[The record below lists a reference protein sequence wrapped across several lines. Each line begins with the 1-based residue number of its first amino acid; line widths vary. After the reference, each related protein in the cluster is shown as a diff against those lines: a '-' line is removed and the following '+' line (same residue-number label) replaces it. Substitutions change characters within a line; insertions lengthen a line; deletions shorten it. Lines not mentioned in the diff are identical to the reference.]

1 MANISD
7 VIESFI
13 LSTIGDDHII
23 DVSRS
28 ELANHFSC
36 AKSQINYVLATRFTA
51 ERGYVVEG
59 HRGGGGY
66 IRIIKIRPEGAL
78 SDIIY
83 NELGDELTERQALH
97 LLERLVGEGLITPR
111 EAELVAVSVSGR
123 SLSNP
128 YGMQDRLRAE
138 IMKNVLLQLTK

>member
-13 LSTIGDDHII
+13 LSTIGDDSIV

-36 AKSQINYVLATRFTA
+36 AKSQINYVLATRFTT
-51 ERGYVVEG
+51 ERGYLVEG

-66 IRIIKIRPEGAL
+66 IRIIRIRPEGTL
-78 SDIIY
+78 GDVIR
-83 NELGDELTERQALH
+83 NEIGDELSERQALH
-97 LLERLVGEGLITPR
+97 ILERLCAEDVITRR
-111 EAELVAVSVSGR
+111 EAELVAVAVSNK

-128 YGMQDRLRAE
+128 YAMQDRLRAE
-138 IMKNVLLQLTK
+138 IMKNVLLSLTR

>member
-13 LSTIGDDHII
+13 LTAIGDDHIV

-36 AKSQINYVLATRFTA
+36 AKSQINYVLATRFTT
-51 ERGYVVEG
+51 ERGYLVEG

-66 IRIIKIRPEGAL
+66 IRIIKLRPEGTLA
-78 SDIIY
+78 DIIR
-83 NELGDELTERQALH
+83 NEIGAELTERQALH
-97 LLERLVGEGLITPR
+97 LLERLAADGIISVR
-111 EAELVAVSVSGR
+111 EAELVAVAASNK
-123 SLSNP
+123 SLANP
-128 YGMQDRLRAE
+128 FGISDRLRAE
-138 IMKNVLLQLTK
+138 IIKNVLLSLTR

>member
-13 LSTIGDDHII
+13 LSTIGDDRIV

-59 HRGGGGY
+59 KRGGGGY
-66 IRIIKIRPEGAL
+66 IRIIKLRPEGAL
-78 SDIIY
+78 RDIIY
-83 NELGDELTERQALH
+83 NELGEEISERQAFH
-97 LLERLVGEGLITPR
+97 LIERLKENEIITEREGELL
-111 EAELVAVSVSGR
+111 AVAVSNK

-128 YGMQDRLRAE
+128 YGISDRVRAE
-138 IMKNVLLQLTK
+138 IMKNVLLRLTV

>member
-13 LSTIGDDHII
+13 LSTIGDDSIV

-36 AKSQINYVLATRFTA
+36 AKSQINYVLSTRFTA
-51 ERGYVVEG
+51 ERGYIVEG

-66 IRIIKIRPEGAL
+66 IRIIRIRPSGTLA
-78 SDIIY
+78 DIIR
-83 NELGDELTERQALH
+83 NELAGEITERQAVH
-97 LLERLVGEGLITPR
+97 LLERLVAEDVLTER
-111 EAELVAVSVSGR
+111 EAELVLVAVSNK
-123 SLSNP
+123 SLANP
-128 YGMQDRLRAE
+128 YAMQNRLRAE
-138 IMKNVLLQLTK
+138 IIKNVLLSLTR